1 MKKLMSLLILAAATV
16 ACTDDDIRTEQDFS
30 NGPKVVGF
38 ASSFESVAYFEDL
51 GAVERTFP
59 VTMIGTGNGQN
70 SATPINVHYEIDP
83 ASTAT
88 EGVEFDFVDQSGI
101 VTIQPN
107 ATFGNFP
114 LLVNTG
120 QLNPDTPTE
129 LILNLVSAD
138 GAVVG
143 SQYHRLRIVFVGCQS
158 QIADQDGENYM
169 TRCTR
174 NDGFVRNFPA
184 PEPIYMV
191 DVNTFKTTTTATY
204 LPGSLPVP
212 DQGYNFIDICGDITV
227 PHQNLAQGS
236 YGNEVYGLTDD
247 GTDGYFIDANTFEII
262 YEVTFAAGNRQY
274 TSRYTRIN

>member
-38 ASSFESVAYFEDL
+38 ASPFESVAYFEDL
-51 GAVERTFP
+51 GAVERGFP
-59 VTMIGTGNGQN
+59 VTIIGQGNGQN
-70 SATPINVHYEIDP
+70 PTSPIVVHYEVDP

-88 EGVEFDFVDQSGI
+88 EGTEFDFVDQSGI

-107 ATFGNFP
+107 GTFANFP

-120 QLNPDTPTE
+120 QLNPTQKTE
-129 LILNLVSAD
+129 LILNLTSAD

-143 SQYHRLRIVFVGCQS
+143 AQYNRLRIVFVGCQS
-158 QIADQDGENYM
+158 QLAGMYT

-184 PEPIYMV
+184 PEEIFLV
-191 DVNTFKTTTTATY
+191 DVNTFKTTTTGTY
-204 LPGSLPVP
+204 LPGSIAP
-212 DQGYNFIDICGDITV
+212 DQGYNFIDICGDMTV
-227 PHQNLAQGS
+227 PKQNLCQGTYS
-236 YGNEVYGLTDD
+236 NEVYGLTDD
-247 GTDGYFIDANTFEII
+247 GTDGHMIDANTFEIR
-262 YEVTFAAGNRQY
+262 YEITFAAGNRQY
-274 TSRYTRIN
+274 VSKYTRIN